1 VVLRAFDWCNLHNI
15 LLFRTT
21 GTYLAFYKPKM
32 TTGNLPSDWE
42 AAPEDIQDEIDDKA
56 DQELT
61 QEQLNDLAEKNALI
75 QAEMEAKASIDTVNQ
90 WITAYQIY
98 VNANNADKKKSE
110 QALQDAPNP
119 LLQVQYDVKDLKQQW
134 DFIDTYMSVQ

>member
-1 VVLRAFDWCNLHNI
+1 
-15 LLFRTT
+15 

-42 AAPEDIQDEIDDKA
+42 AAPEDIQDQIDDKA

-61 QEQLNDLAEKNALI
+61 QEQLNALAEKNALI

-90 WITAYQIY
+90 WITAYQNY

-110 QALQDAPNP
+110 QALQDASNR
-119 LLQVQYDVKDLKQQW
+119 LLRSEEHTSELQ
-134 DFIDTYMSVQ
+134 SR